1 MYSVQV
7 YGIPYTRGGTLLP
20 FQMFAFYVCDRH
32 TRNKPCPGYC
42 ACTQPTHTHTLSPH
56 FVCFSHAVCIH
67 LQYALSSELVTIM
80 GRVAD
85 GLNGLLAGEGVA
97 VAAATIFRE
106 GGLSEG
112 GCSF

>member
-1 MYSVQV
+1 
-7 YGIPYTRGGTLLP
+7 
-20 FQMFAFYVCDRH
+20 
-32 TRNKPCPGYC
+32 
-42 ACTQPTHTHTLSPH
+42 
-56 FVCFSHAVCIH
+56 
-67 LQYALSSELVTIM
+67 M